1 MTGRQSSR
9 SEEASWLRS
18 YDANG
23 FPPFTLTVD
32 LVVFT
37 IRDQRLCVLLV
48 ERAEHPFRGS
58 WALPGGH
65 VQHGR
70 ESADD
75 AAMRELREETGIDQS
90 DGVYLEQLAT
100 YSEPRR
106 DPRIRAGLQV
116 ASVAYVAMTA
126 DLPAP
131 TAGTDAAQARW
142 WPVDALDLDAQR
154 RSWLSASAYDG
165 RSVALAFDHAVIAAD
180 ALDRISAKLEY
191 TTLAAQFVAEPF
203 SLADLRQV
211 YLAVWGE
218 APDLANFRRKVLS
231 TPGFVVPVAQ
241 ARRAATAVGGRP
253 PALYRR
259 GQATWI
265 TPPFVR
271 SSSVENVPTR

>member
-1 MTGRQSSR
+1 MSGRR
-9 SEEASWLRS
+9 SPKAEEASWLRS
-18 YDANG
+18 YDVHA

-37 IRDQRLCVLLV
+37 IRDKRLCVLLV
-48 ERAEHPFRGS
+48 ERAEHPFRGA

-75 AAMRELREETGIDQS
+75 AAMRELREETGIDEA
-90 DGVYLEQLAT
+90 DGVYLEQLGT

-126 DLPAP
+126 DLPEP

-142 WPVDALDLDAQR
+142 WPVDTLDLPAQR
-154 RSWLSASAYDG
+154 TCWLSSAAYEG
-165 RSVALAFDHAVIAAD
+165 ESAALAFDHAVIAAD
-180 ALDRISAKLEY
+180 ALDRVSAKLEY
-191 TTLAAQFVAEPF
+191 TTLAAQFVTEPF
-203 SLADLRQV
+203 SLADLRNV

-218 APDLANFRRKVLS
+218 APDLANFRRKILT
-231 TPGFVVPVAQ
+231 TPGFVVPVER
-241 ARRAATAVGGRP
+241 ARQAATAVGGRP
-253 PALYRR
+253 PTLYRR
-259 GQATWI
+259 GDAAWV
-265 TPPFVR
+265 TPPIVR
-271 SSSVENVPTR
+271 SLLEETGSTR